1 MKTKNES
8 RDEECY
14 AKALILSGCPKLS
27 NISAIAS
34 AITLSLKILAYLLHA
49 LHQQTIYVL

>member
-49 LHQQTIYVL
+49 LHQ

>member
-1 MKTKNES
+1 LIINYQNKRKLSIIGMKTKNES

-34 AITLSLKILAYLLHA
+34 LF
-49 LHQQTIYVL
+49 VL